1 MLSRDLWVLP
11 LLLNVL
17 LSLSLCPAGDSASLL
32 PHSVQKALVY
42 LFIKPITVALLY
54 TVNDYATIMGR
65 QCSEAVVQA
74 AQLSLGVEE
83 PDILGEIC
91 RKGAPAHDQF

>member
-1 MLSRDLWVLP
+1 MAHLY
-11 LLLNVL
+11 
-17 LSLSLCPAGDSASLL
+17 
-32 PHSVQKALVY
+32 SV
-42 LFIKPITVALLY
+42 I
-54 TVNDYATIMGR
+54 DYATITGR

>member
-1 MLSRDLWVLP
+1 MWVLP

-17 LSLSLCPAGDSASLL
+17 LSLSLCPAGDSAPLL
-32 PHSVQKALVY
+32 PRAHSVQEALVY

-54 TVNDYATIMGR
+54 SVNDYATIMGR